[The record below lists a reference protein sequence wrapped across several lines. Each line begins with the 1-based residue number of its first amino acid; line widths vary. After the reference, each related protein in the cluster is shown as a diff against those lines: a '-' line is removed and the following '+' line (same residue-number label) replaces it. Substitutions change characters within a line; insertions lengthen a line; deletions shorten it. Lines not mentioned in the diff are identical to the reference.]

1 MYTLRTTKSF
11 LRQARLLFRGQPEL
25 KKRFSSISRQLMDD
39 PFQPR
44 LRLHPL
50 QGPLQGIY
58 AVRLTYKYRIVLTCK
73 PAEREIV
80 LLDVG
85 SHDEVYR

>member
-1 MYTLRTTKSF
+1 
-11 LRQARLLFRGQPEL
+11 
-25 KKRFSSISRQLMDD
+25 MDD

-58 AVRLTYKYRIVLTCK
+58 AVRLTYKYRIVLTFK